1 MTTLRKSIVSILEGR
16 QNTICGTNCGN
27 CKFFTG
33 TKVAVK
39 DLKLN
44 DQGGVAASDAEHLAL
59 AKKGDLVTLPM
70 AGKPTEACVCEHKE
84 IDQVVTD
91 HMCCAYW
98 DNPGAKREWKE

>member
-1 MTTLRKSIVSILEGR
+1 MATLRKSIVNILLER
-16 QNTICGTNCGN
+16 KEAIAGTNCGN

-33 TKVAVK
+33 AKVAVK

-44 DQGGVAASDAEHLAL
+44 DQGGVAAPDSEHLAL

-70 AGKPTEACVCEHKE
+70 AGSPDEARVCGHKE

-98 DNPGAKREWKE
+98 DNPGAMREWKE